1 MPFSLLSNDRFTNA
15 SCEIASHWCGIE
27 HWITLCCLY
36 IGAVFYSLLISSISS
51 ILLTA
56 NLASRHF
63 EEKIMQI
70 DDYMRNKKLPAAM
83 REKVKDCF
91 HLQHSN
97 GKLYDEGEILE
108 LLSPILAREIK
119 LFNGRDLTVKVPL
132 LSSVTNKYF
141 AEEMTTVIEPMIS
154 FQNEIVIREN
164 TTGDEMYFISNGVV
178 EIFLAG
184 TNSAYV
190 AIGDGCV
197 STLVVLSRLCLSC
210 YDFTSHTRVR
220 HPCSILEK
228 CRYCSMS
235 EG

>member
-1 MPFSLLSNDRFTNA
+1 VSPTKAPSSIKNAVLSLSLIITHLTNRRFTNA
-15 SCEIASHWCGIE
+15 SCDTASQWCGIE

-51 ILLTA
+51 ILQTA

-63 EEKIMQI
+63 EEKLMQI

-97 GKLYDEGEILE
+97 GKLYDESEMLE
-108 LLSPILAREIK
+108 MLSPTLRREIK
-119 LFNGRDLTVKVPL
+119 LFNGRDLIIKVPL
-132 LSSVTNKYF
+132 FSSVNNKHF
-141 AEEMTTVIEPMIS
+141 AEEMSTMIEPMIS
-154 FQNEIVIREN
+154 FQNEVVIREN
-164 TTGDEMYFISNGVV
+164 TTGDDMYFISSGVV

-184 TNSAYV
+184 TRNSTYV

-197 STLVVLSRLCLSC
+197 S
-210 YDFTSHTRVR
+210 
-220 HPCSILEK
+220 ILQ
-228 CRYCSMS
+228 YCISFHVIIQMLTYP
-235 EG
+235 